1 MDGGAP
7 SAEDRG
13 PARGVESREKLI
25 DAAVELVVEHYDA
38 DLQLRDVFS
47 YLTPG
52 SVAPRAGLSRA
63 GCALPAR

>member
-38 DLQLRDVFS
+38 DRSPSDGAPPS
-47 YLTPG
+47 M
-52 SVAPRAGLSRA
+52 SV
-63 GCALPAR
+63 LPSQG